1 MTTILQVNN
10 STVFEMTVT
19 NPNAVPIYVNDAAVT
34 VTVLDSAGATVL
46 AATALSYVSASNGIY
61 RLTVITPLSITAGHR
76 YTVIYDVLG
85 SDSLVGQSQCSIVA
99 IPPSC

>member
-46 AATALSYVSASNGIY
+46 AATVLDYVAASNGIY
-61 RLTVITPLSITAGHR
+61 RVTVLTPLSITAGHR
-76 YTVIYDVLG
+76 YTVTYDVTG
-85 SDSLVGQSQCSIVA
+85 ADSLIGQSACKIIA
-99 IPPSC
+99 IAPSC